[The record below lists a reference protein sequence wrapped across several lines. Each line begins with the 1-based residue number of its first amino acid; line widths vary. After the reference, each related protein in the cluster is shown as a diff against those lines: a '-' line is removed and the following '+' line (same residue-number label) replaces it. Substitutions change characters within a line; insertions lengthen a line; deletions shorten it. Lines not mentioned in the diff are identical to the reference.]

1 MNLKMMMMMAF
12 TKTLLIIDDIKID
25 VNIDDISSE
34 MIDTP

>member
-12 TKTLLIIDDIKID
+12 INTLLIIDDIKID